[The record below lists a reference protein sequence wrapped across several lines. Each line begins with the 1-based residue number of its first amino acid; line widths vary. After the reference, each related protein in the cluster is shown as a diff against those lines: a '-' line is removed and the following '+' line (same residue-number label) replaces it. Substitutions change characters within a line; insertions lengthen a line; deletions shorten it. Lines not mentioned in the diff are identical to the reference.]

1 MENFILAAVPP
12 TELTVW
18 QCAFLGALGGLLF
31 AAVCW
36 YIYGKDTDI
45 FFCPAY
51 KCGAAGSILLGA
63 GLGILLLCWN
73 DFRTALMPLLFI
85 VPIWNLCI
93 MHACKYDAL
102 DGSCAIWLK
111 AGLFG
116 HLSAVQGSALAFY
129 ASSSGKCSADLAS
142 FNQGSCLIQLP
153 FLCLVLY
160 LAKNFIRTGLGQ
172 E

>member
-51 KCGAAGSILLGA
+51 KCGATGSILLGA
-63 GLGILLLCWN
+63 GLGILFLCWN

-85 VPIWNLCI
+85 VPIWILCI
-93 MHACKYDAL
+93 MHACK
-102 DGSCAIWLK
+102 
-111 AGLFG
+111 
-116 HLSAVQGSALAFY
+116 
-129 ASSSGKCSADLAS
+129 
-142 FNQGSCLIQLP
+142 
-153 FLCLVLY
+153 
-160 LAKNFIRTGLGQ
+160 
-172 E
+172 

>member
-51 KCGAAGSILLGA
+51 KCGAVGSILLGT
-63 GLGILLLCWN
+63 GLGILFLCWN

-102 DGSCAIWLK
+102 DGSCRHLVKSRTLWTS
-111 AGLFG
+111 FG
-116 HLSAVQGSALAFY
+116 C
-129 ASSSGKCSADLAS
+129 SG
-142 FNQGSCLIQLP
+142 FCLGV
-153 FLCLVLY
+153 LCL
-160 LAKNFIRTGLGQ
+160 FIREMLG
-172 E
+172 

>member
-51 KCGAAGSILLGA
+51 KCGAARQHS
-63 GLGILLLCWN
+63 
-73 DFRTALMPLLFI
+73 FRCRI
-85 VPIWNLCI
+85 GNSV
-93 MHACKYDAL
+93 
-102 DGSCAIWLK
+102 
-111 AGLFG
+111 
-116 HLSAVQGSALAFY
+116 
-129 ASSSGKCSADLAS
+129 
-142 FNQGSCLIQLP
+142 
-153 FLCLVLY
+153 LVL
-160 LAKNFIRTGLGQ
+160 

>member
-63 GLGILLLCWN
+63 GLGILFLCWN
-73 DFRTALMPLLFI
+73 EFPNGLDAAAVYCSDMEPLHYARLQI
-85 VPIWNLCI
+85 R
-93 MHACKYDAL
+93 AL
-102 DGSCAIWLK
+102 DGSCPP
-111 AGLFG
+111 FG
-116 HLSAVQGSALAFY
+116 
-129 ASSSGKCSADLAS
+129 
-142 FNQGSCLIQLP
+142 
-153 FLCLVLY
+153 
-160 LAKNFIRTGLGQ
+160 
-172 E
+172 